1 MNKVKNILI
10 GFGILVMVAL
20 PVFALDGKKVDF
32 QKDAIGADA
41 RSFSPII
48 GMWNIE
54 KDGSRQVYAVNGQKW
69 RQESLSSQA
78 QEKARETF
86 GPESTVFMKNIV
98 AHNEFPLSVCKDCPL
113 FKNGTLTVSFKA
125 IAGKEDQAAGI
136 AFNIKPNG
144 KYLAVRANALENN
157 LVLFTFEKG
166 KRKSLQWAENAP
178 TKSNSWHILK
188 IVVKGKKIEAYL
200 DDKKYIDY
208 TNKEA
213 VAGWVGLWSKADS
226 YVLFDN
232 FITEQK

>member
-1 MNKVKNILI
+1 MNRVKSICI
-10 GFGILVMVAL
+10 GFGISAMVAL
-20 PVFALDGKKVDF
+20 PVFAFDGKTIDF
-32 QKDAIGADA
+32 QKDDIGANA

-48 GMWNIE
+48 GMWNVE
-54 KDGSRQVYAVNGQKW
+54 KDGSRQVYAVIGQKW
-69 RQESLSSQA
+69 RQGSLSSHA
-78 QEKARETF
+78 EEKAREIF
-86 GPESTVFMKNIV
+86 GAETAGFIKNI
-98 AHNEFPLSVCKDCPL
+98 AAYNEFPLSVCIDCNL
-113 FKNGTLTVSFKA
+113 FKNGTLTLSFKT

-144 KYLAVRANALENN
+144 EYLAVRANALENN

-188 IVVKGKKIEAYL
+188 IVVKEKKIEAYL
-200 DDKKYIDY
+200 DDKKYIDF
-208 TNKEA
+208 TNKEE
-213 VAGWVGLWSKADS
+213 VTGWVGLWSKADS